1 MIPVTIMGRIYASL
15 LMLGGVVIVGATT
28 ATVISYLS
36 EKVQTVHK
44 KSQEHASHQN
54 DNHTHDDVHP
64 QS

>member
-1 MIPVTIMGRIYASL
+1 
-15 LMLGGVVIVGATT
+15 VVIVGATT

-44 KSQEHASHQN
+44 KSQEHTSHQN
-54 DNHTHDDVHP
+54 DSHTHNDTHP